1 MNPNEVRRVEALSAV
16 TLGEVFNVYKRSRRL
31 KLTTLRGYDGVMRNH
46 LRKFIDKPL
55 KKIDRKVIVEIH
67 SAISSK
73 ARTDLTM
80 RVLRAIFNFAKYEYC
95 HQDGGSI
102 FPENPVEILSHRK
115 QLHNVRRRQT
125 HLKPGELSVF
135 YDALLDV
142 RQQETPTGQSIC
154 DAMPFCH

>member
-80 RVLRAIFNFAKYEYC
+80 RVLRAIFNSFK
-95 HQDGGSI
+95 
-102 FPENPVEILSHRK
+102 
-115 QLHNVRRRQT
+115 
-125 HLKPGELSVF
+125 
-135 YDALLDV
+135 
-142 RQQETPTGQSIC
+142 
-154 DAMPFCH
+154 